1 MALKQQLL
9 NKGYRVAVC
18 EMGGP
23 VPHDIPLANLDI
35 PKEATVTS
43 VADFADDPV
52 FEGALVLELPG
63 VSEHE
68 KPVFMTVDQYRQWC
82 LELYSE
88 PMRHYQSMLER
99 LEIMYATLDRLGQAV
114 IRFYGAED
122 GQLVLDAMA
131 GNLNHEALAREDV
144 IIGDLEPQASLEM
157 LECVVAE
164 LGPELTNP

>member
-23 VPHDIPLANLDI
+23 VPHDILLANLDI
-35 PKEATVTS
+35 PKGATVTL

-68 KPVFMTVDQYRQWC
+68 KPVLM
-82 LELYSE
+82 
-88 PMRHYQSMLER
+88 
-99 LEIMYATLDRLGQAV
+99 
-114 IRFYGAED
+114 
-122 GQLVLDAMA
+122 
-131 GNLNHEALAREDV
+131 
-144 IIGDLEPQASLEM
+144 SLE
-157 LECVVAE
+157 
-164 LGPELTNP
+164 